1 MSHCLPRRR
10 RCPAVRFNAN
20 WLFGSIATK
29 VKIFSQA
36 RLVAESL
43 ADYLQRHPDK
53 MGTDTKGKFLTTG
66 DPVKVSQ
73 RATQFLKRPLT
84 FQSA

>member
-1 MSHCLPRRR
+1 MHDAFQKALGP
-10 RCPAVRFNAN
+10 
-20 WLFGSIATK
+20 K

-36 RLVAESL
+36 RLVADSL

-53 MGTDTKGKFLTTG
+53 MGTAKGKFLTTG

-73 RATQFLKRPLT
+73 RASQFLKRPLT

>member
-1 MSHCLPRRR
+1 
-10 RCPAVRFNAN
+10 
-20 WLFGSIATK
+20 
-29 VKIFSQA
+29 
-36 RLVAESL
+36 VAESL

-66 DPVKVSQ
+66 DPVEVSQ